1 MMNITAEVH
10 DAQKIRPS
18 KSGTYCAILYH
29 GYFDQTPTLISLPYS
44 KKHDAF
50 NAHDH
55 EDSPASA
62 IHVDY
67 WFDIPDVANIA
78 APNGDKNDGPL

>member
-29 GYFDQTPTLISLPYS
+29 GYFDQPPTLMSLSYS
-44 KKHDAF
+44 KNHDAF

-55 EDSPASA
+55 EDSPAGA

-67 WFDIPDVANIA
+67 WFDIPDVANIDV
-78 APNGDKNDGPL
+78 PDGGKNDG